1 MQGSPLETDD
11 LAAPPRRIPRQIV
24 IIHWSLAVAALRK
37 RLREPLAAPVLPS
50 SAVLGRKRWCWFG
63 QGGMKTIVRT
73 RLRRFF
79 ATITYWHGN
88 ILRPTGEIGWIFRQG
103 PDGTSRRFSG
113 SRRLDAQS
121 VHRLGAKVWAPLI
134 FALA

>member
-1 MQGSPLETDD
+1 MPSKKCKQMQGSPLETDD

-24 IIHWSLAVAALRK
+24 IIHWSLAVAAALRK

-50 SAVLGRKRWCWFG
+50 SAVLDRKRWCWFG

-88 ILRPTGEIGWIFRQG
+88 ILRPTGEI
-103 PDGTSRRFSG
+103 DGYSG
-113 SRRLDAQS
+113 RDRMARHGGSAVRAGLMPRAS
-121 VHRLGAKVWAPLI
+121 
-134 FALA
+134 